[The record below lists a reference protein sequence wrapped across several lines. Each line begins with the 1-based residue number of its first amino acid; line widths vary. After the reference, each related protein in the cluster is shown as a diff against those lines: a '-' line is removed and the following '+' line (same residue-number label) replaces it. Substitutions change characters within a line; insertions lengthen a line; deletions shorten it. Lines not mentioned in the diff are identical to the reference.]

1 MHNIRGIMKTLKE
14 LFKEYDENNKKTLR
28 ETFSQMD
35 KKDIRANREIFKDM
49 ENIGRT
55 VKKIFEDMAEKKK

>member
-1 MHNIRGIMKTLKE
+1 M
-14 LFKEYDENNKKTLR
+14 KKTLR

-35 KKDIRANREIFKDM
+35 RKYIRANREIFKDM

-55 VKKIFEDMAEKKK
+55 VKKIFEDMTEKKK